1 MAKLRSINTKF
12 WDDSYVIR
20 LTPNEKLLY
29 LYFLTNALTN
39 ISGVYEISLERVSFD
54 TGLKDSLLKPIL
66 DKFKED
72 KKITYRDSWLVIHNF
87 IKNQSL
93 NPKII
98 AGIKIALENAPNW
111 TKTLVKLDRLYIDY
125 DSPSQSNSK
134 SNNNS
139 NSNSAQFKKIQEEKQ
154 KAIKTI

>member
-12 WDDSYVIR
+12 WDDSYVSQ
-20 LTPNEKLLY
+20 LTPNAKLLY
-29 LYFLTNALTN
+29 LYYLTNALTN
-39 ISGVYEISLERVSFD
+39 ISGVYEISIERMEFD
-54 TGLKDSLLKPIL
+54 TKIGPQSINDIL
-66 DKFKED
+66 EKFKKD
-72 KKITYRDSWLVIHNF
+72 KKVTYKDGWLVIHNF

-125 DSPSQSNSK
+125 DRPSQSNPN
-134 SNNNS
+134 SNPKS
-139 NSNSAQFKKIQEEKQ
+139 NSNFAHDKKILGDKLSM
-154 KAIKTI
+154 K